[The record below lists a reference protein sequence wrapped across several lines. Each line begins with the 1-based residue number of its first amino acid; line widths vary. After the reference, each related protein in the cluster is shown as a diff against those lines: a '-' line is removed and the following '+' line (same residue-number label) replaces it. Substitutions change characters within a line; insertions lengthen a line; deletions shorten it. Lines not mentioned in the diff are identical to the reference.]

1 VNVVKVK
8 VCGITREENLTAA
21 INAGADAVGFVVG
34 VPSSPRN
41 LSLERAAELVGQV
54 PIFTKTV
61 LVIVPD
67 SVEEIVEAYEAVRPD
82 ALQIHGER
90 TPDADLLMEKIPGV
104 SLIKGVSPEPENMSK
119 VAKEAGAY
127 CTLLLDTFVPGML
140 GGTGITQ
147 DWKASARFKEAI
159 RPRRLILTGGLNPT
173 NVGQAIMVVKPYAVD
188 VSSGVELRPGL
199 KDPGKIASFIENAK
213 KVKSK

>member
-1 VNVVKVK
+1 MNAVKVK
-8 VCGITREENLTAA
+8 VCGITREENLRAA

-54 PIFTKTV
+54 PVFTKTV
-61 LVIVPD
+61 LVVVPD
-67 SVEEIVEAYEAVRPD
+67 SVEEVVEAYEAVRPD
-82 ALQIHGER
+82 ALQIHGEG
-90 TPDADLLMEKIPGV
+90 TPNADLLMEKIPDV
-104 SLIKGVSPEPENMSK
+104 SLIKGVNPDPENMSQ

-127 CTLLLDTFVPGML
+127 GTLLLDTFVPGML

-147 DWKASARFKEAI
+147 DWKVSARFKEAI

-173 NVGQAIMVVKPYAVD
+173 NVGQAIRVVKPYAVD

-199 KDPGKIASFIENAK
+199 KDPGKIALFIENAK